1 MFILDNYLNNSNIN
15 TSYIEDVE
23 MTNEGYTINGGVE
36 SVLLESEEASHKM
49 NMLQIGMESKG
60 VMILHE
66 ASMNGES
73 QAEALEKVN
82 MLMEKVSFGILEKIK
97 DLVKRMWAKMKEIVN
112 SLKMALAKAFS
123 ESKYIQMAAKALEGL
138 SDFTDFEYE
147 GYNYDMTYD
156 LKSRW
161 VKAAA
166 AVTNTFKGIMASIKE
181 GKDAKD
187 SAAKVNT
194 VKEAVNKAKDIDAMD
209 KYCKAGYGCKVSD
222 LEKTVFKTLR
232 GGAESKTIIK
242 TINKDAALNILKEF
256 KSAQADISAIAK
268 SIDDSHKEVI
278 AILDE
283 LIAEYSKEV
292 KNDTTGTKTAFNT
305 LTVSVA
311 RDQAAVTKEI
321 LNISN
326 RVTGYKMAALKEE
339 KVQAKAMVSKAIS
352 VGKKN
357 KKKAMGKLNA
367 STEFFLDESYL
378 YDDSDES
385 FTNSNSYGSDS
396 DFINGLL
403 SNI

>member
-1 MFILDNYLNNSNIN
+1 MFILDNYLNNSSVD
-15 TSYIEDVE
+15 TSHVEDVE

-73 QAEALEKVN
+73 QTEALEKVN

-123 ESKYIQMAAKALEGL
+123 ESKYIQMASKALADL

-147 GYNYDMTYD
+147 GYNYDMSYD

-161 VKAAA
+161 EKANNAAA
-166 AVTNTFKGIMASIKE
+166 NSFKGIIASIKE
-181 GKDAKD
+181 GKEAKD
-187 SAAKVNT
+187 SATKVNA
-194 VKEAVNKAKDIDAMD
+194 VRESVNKVKDTEAMD
-209 KYCKAGYGCKVSD
+209 KYCNAGYGCKVSD

-232 GGAESKTIIK
+232 GGTDTKTTIK

-256 KSAQADISAIAK
+256 KSAQADINSIAK

-278 AILDE
+278 AFLDG

-292 KNDTTGTKTAFNT
+292 KNDTTGTKTAYNN
-305 LTVSVA
+305 LVVSVA
-311 RDQAAVTKEI
+311 RDEASVIKEI

-339 KVQAKAMVSKAIS
+339 KVQAKAMVSKAIA

-378 YDDSDES
+378 YDDCNES
-385 FTNSNSYGSDS
+385 YTNTNSYGSNT
-396 DFINGLL
+396 DFIDGLL

>member
-1 MFILDNYLNNSNIN
+1 MFILDNYLNNSNNN

-147 GYNYDMTYD
+147 GYNYDMSYD
-156 LKSRW
+156 VGRRW
-161 VKAAA
+161 AKAHDA
-166 AVTNTFKGIMASIKE
+166 AVDVFMGIRSSAKE

-187 SAAKVNT
+187 SATKVNT
-194 VKEAVNKAKDIDAMD
+194 VRDAVNKAKDSEAMD

-222 LEKTVFKTLR
+222 LEKTVFKALR
-232 GGAESKTIIK
+232 GGAESKTTIK

-256 KSAQADISAIAK
+256 KSAQADINAIAK
-268 SIDDSHKEVI
+268 SIDDTHKEVI
-278 AILDE
+278 ATLDT
-283 LIAEYSKEV
+283 LIADYSKEV
-292 KNDTTGTKTAFNT
+292 KNDTTGTKTAYNN
-305 LTVSVA
+305 LIVSVV
-311 RDQAAVTKEI
+311 RDEASVVKEI

-339 KVQAKAMVSKAIS
+339 KVQAKGMVSKAIA

-378 YDDSDES
+378 YDDGDES
-385 FTNSNSYGSDS
+385 FTNSNSYGSD
-396 DFINGLL
+396 FINGLL